1 MLGIE
6 WNESA
11 VHEKVGK
18 HTKLILNA
26 TSLGDPV
33 TRITLRKEEKSR
45 GIPKHF
51 SRLSIGLEEPED
63 LIADFKQ
70 ANARCG

>member
-1 MLGIE
+1 MVGIE
-6 WNESA
+6 WKEDA
-11 VHEKVGK
+11 VHENVGK
-18 HTKLILNA
+18 HTELMINA

-33 TRITLRKEEKSR
+33 TRIIARQEEKTR
-45 GIPKHF
+45 GIPQRF

-70 ANARCG
+70 AIAKCG